1 MDVWMV
7 LAIWVIVLA
16 ITMGVSARINL
27 RSEDPRATGT
37 RLVSVLVVLALMTA
51 AWVVAGVLGAAVVLV
66 LAIAAEAVR
75 LAWRHKRR
83 AT

>member
-16 ITMGVSARINL
+16 IAMLVSARINL

-37 RLVSVLVVLALMTA
+37 RLVSVVVVLVLMTA
-51 AWVVAGVLGAAVVLV
+51 AWAIAGVLGAAVVLV
-66 LAIAAEAVR
+66 LAIAAEAVHVVR
-75 LAWRHKRR
+75 RRRR

>member
-1 MDVWMV
+1 MDLWMV

-16 ITMGVSARINL
+16 IAMLVSARINL

-37 RLVSVLVVLALMTA
+37 RLVSVVVVLALMTA
-51 AWVVAGVLGAAVVLV
+51 AWAVAGVLGAAVVLV
-66 LAIAAEAVR
+66 LAIAAEAVHVVR
-75 LAWRHKRR
+75 RRRR

>member
-16 ITMGVSARINL
+16 IAMLVSARINL

-37 RLVSVLVVLALMTA
+37 RLVSVVVVLALMTA
-51 AWVVAGVLGAAVVLV
+51 AWAVVGVLGAAVVLV
-66 LAIAAEAVR
+66 LAIAVEAVHVVR
-75 LAWRHKRR
+75 RRRR

>member
-7 LAIWVIVLA
+7 LAVWVIVLA
-16 ITMGVSARINL
+16 FAALVSARINL

-37 RLVSVLVVLALMTA
+37 RLVSVVVVLALMTA
-51 AWVVAGVLGAAVVLV
+51 AWAVVGVLGAAVVLV
-66 LAIAAEAVR
+66 LAIAAEAVHVVR
-75 LAWRHKRR
+75 RRRR